1 MHNQNDGDV
10 ILGEIVEV
18 INRLYKKTKLAM
30 FLSKPSVG
38 LYNTI
43 YRNLNSLDEVE
54 KTNVMYIVNKISNS
68 FKGTITD
75 NKLSKSD
82 ATIDVNG
89 QSIKVIKSSY
99 VMDKNTIINTK
110 DTIIK
115 DLVDDDQVFFDVYY
129 LKKDFEI
136 NELTLQEDEVDF
148 CEWASCDKIK
158 SLINNGLFLKSHA
171 EDFLKTLDILKE
183 NK

>member
-1 MHNQNDGDV
+1 MEFGYNVIDSNKNDYSQIYYVKNNDLYV
-10 ILGEIVEV
+10 RYSNYRDLIYLGSL
-18 INRLYKKTKLAM
+18 NGSKLY
-30 FLSKPSVG
+30 S

-43 YRNLNSLDEVE
+43 YSNLNSLDEVE

-115 DLVDDDQVFFDVYY
+115 DLVDDDQV
-129 LKKDFEI
+129 LE
-136 NELTLQEDEVDF
+136 TLSNIKAFKGSDKGGYVSILGESEVNA
-148 CEWASCDKIK
+148 EPEASE
-158 SLINNGLFLKSHA
+158 SFLQSG
-171 EDFLKTLDILKE
+171 F
-183 NK
+183 